1 MDVWPSLISHLE
13 PTKSIHPSKSAL
25 HHPAVATEPFT
36 RLNPPTRDAGNDA
49 TSPQCLPTAGEVVS
63 LVRVQ
68 LGRSLPRPSPGP
80 TNRRDGIYRCFQQ
93 HRVVHIGP
101 RLSHSEGNALAID
114 HQVALRSRFA
124 PIRRVRAGFRAPP
137 GAGTLAES
145 SEARDQSIWSASPR
159 RSSSIWWILR
169 QMPASCQSRKRRQQ
183 VMPLP
188 HPISCGSN
196 SQGMPVRKTKRIPVR
211 TARAGTGGRPPF
223 GLGGS
228 GGSNGAIISHSSS
241 DSIGLAMHLLY
252 IKTRLC

>member
-13 PTKSIHPSKSAL
+13 PTKSIHPRKSAL
-25 HHPAVATEPFT
+25 HDPAVATEPLT
-36 RLNPPTRDAGNDA
+36 RLNAPTRDAGNDA
-49 TSPQCLPTAGEVVS
+49 TSPQCLPTAGEVVC

-68 LGRSLPRPSPGP
+68 LGRSFPRPSPGP
-80 TNRRDGIYRCFQQ
+80 TNRREGIYRCFQQ

-145 SEARDQSIWSASPR
+145 SEARDQSIWSA
-159 RSSSIWWILR
+159 
-169 QMPASCQSRKRRQQ
+169 
-183 VMPLP
+183 
-188 HPISCGSN
+188 
-196 SQGMPVRKTKRIPVR
+196 
-211 TARAGTGGRPPF
+211 RAGTGGRPPF

-241 DSIGLAMHLLY
+241 GSIGLAMHLLY
-252 IKTRLC
+252 TKTVVC

>member
-1 MDVWPSLISHLE
+1 MDVWSSLISHCE
-13 PTKSIHPSKSAL
+13 PTKSIQPRKSAL

-68 LGRSLPRPSPGP
+68 LGRSLPRPSPGLP
-80 TNRRDGIYRCFQQ
+80 NRHDGIYRCFQQ

-101 RLSHSEGNALAID
+101 RLHHCEGNSFSVD

-159 RSSSIWWILR
+159 RSSSI
-169 QMPASCQSRKRRQQ
+169 
-183 VMPLP
+183 
-188 HPISCGSN
+188 
-196 SQGMPVRKTKRIPVR
+196 
-211 TARAGTGGRPPF
+211 
-223 GLGGS
+223 
-228 GGSNGAIISHSSS
+228 
-241 DSIGLAMHLLY
+241 
-252 IKTRLC
+252 